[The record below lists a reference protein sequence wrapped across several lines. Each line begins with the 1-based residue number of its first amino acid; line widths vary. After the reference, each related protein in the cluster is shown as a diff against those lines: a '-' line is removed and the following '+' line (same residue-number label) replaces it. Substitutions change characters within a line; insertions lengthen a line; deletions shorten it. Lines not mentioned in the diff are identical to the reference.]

1 MLEAE
6 RALGISDWCSLQYIE
21 KFFENFYGQ
30 FYKIKP
36 EKWCSHGYTPNSL
49 PGRKYKL
56 KATEILLNYEAQNM
70 WLSSAKL
77 KKRVVLKM
85 HSQSFRS

>member
-1 MLEAE
+1 MLEAG
-6 RALGISDWCSLQYIE
+6 RALGISDWCSLQYVEI
-21 KFFENFYGQ
+21 FFENFYGQ

-36 EKWCSHGYTPNSL
+36 EKYTGYTPNAL
-49 PGRKYKL
+49 PGWKYKL
-56 KATEILLNYEAQNM
+56 KATEILLNYKAQNM